1 MKKTLKDLQNDIA
14 TASGVPGRG
23 IVEYIKNLS
32 GLAPEWLS
40 DELAQI
46 IDDCIEFMQGS
57 RTLFPALQYVEP
69 SDLVANDV
77 IILTIASHLRSHS
90 FSYEELLE
98 TEKHLFNPTYNY
110 DKHETVTTTDKKNE
124 QTTGTVSEG
133 ARSTSSLNEVYPD
146 ASDSGQNESKL
157 TNSSQAVTDTTG
169 GTYTTNNTLTTT
181 TETTGNIGVTTS
193 TQMIGEVLTTMRYG
207 VADIIAR
214 DIAGLIAGGVY
225 YAL

>member
-1 MKKTLKDLQNDIA
+1 MKKTLKDLQNDVK
-14 TASGVPGRG
+14 SRQFYG
-23 IVEYIKNLS
+23 IVSAIASQSYKPSWLDAI
-32 GLAPEWLS
+32 LAS
-40 DELAQI
+40 K
-46 IDDCIEFMQGS
+46 IDDCIQYLQGS
-57 RTLFPALQYVEP
+57 RVLFDGLQYEG
-69 SDLVANDV
+69 SAYNTTE
-77 IILTIASHLRSHS
+77 ILQIVSAHLFSHS

-157 TNSSQAVTDTTG
+157 TNSTQAVTDTTG